1 MQHDHDSV
9 WPGVPNCAKSHKAY
23 SYIDDCVD
31 HTEISLSHLDSW
43 PASSTHTFSTDRAN
57 NIMIQER
64 CGCRWIWASSDA
76 TRDPLSPVEKGFV
89 AVQTLGPTPST
100 NPTETLT
107 WRKDGCPSSHLPW
120 SLPFPENR
128 IWTSRSMTPMNTLE
142 PAPSAGRFRGR
153 LPHHGEFVAFVVSHE
168 AASPHANC
176 NQLRSCART
185 PNVRAW
191 ITYCLRSKMTFPC
204 KFAADLLFCRDA
216 DIQQLNNLSRSR
228 SQ

>member
-100 NPTETLT
+100 NPTENPHVAERWLSIFSSTLVLALSGEPDMDFPQYDADEYART
-107 WRKDGCPSSHLPW
+107 R
-120 SLPFPENR
+120 SLCWPVSWPTSASWGICR
-128 IWTSRSMTPMNTLE
+128 LRCQSRSSI
-142 PAPSAGRFRGR
+142 SACE
-153 LPHHGEFVAFVVSHE
+153 L
-168 AASPHANC
+168 
-176 NQLRSCART
+176 
-185 PNVRAW
+185 
-191 ITYCLRSKMTFPC
+191 
-204 KFAADLLFCRDA
+204 
-216 DIQQLNNLSRSR
+216 
-228 SQ
+228 